1 MKNKKRIGSY
11 IKYFVLCLCITLI
24 STIFI
29 SDSVQS
35 ESIIP
40 LKDKFKSQNIKTM
53 IEFDEKRALEST
65 YDFTLKEYER
75 KGYNPAKDINIIL
88 DAESITASSK
98 GDIPISTGIGSSH
111 EPTLVWESEY
121 EWFEWTADIPDD
133 GLYEITLEYYPLPG
147 SSSIVHRSMVID
159 NIVLFDEM
167 SNLSFPRMWRDQGEP
182 RINNI
187 GDEVRPR
194 QEEVRGWKTIE
205 LTDSEGQYAKPFK
218 FYFTK
223 GKHIIRMEYINEP
236 VAFGQ
241 MVIRSPKT
249 IKTYDEVKKTYIDKK
264 YTYANEMINFQAEEA
279 AIKKSDP
286 IIRRESDGDP
296 LTEPISDEIRKLN
309 SIGGWRWRMG
319 NQSITWNF
327 TVPENGLYKIGM
339 RIGQWWSLELP
350 SYRQIAIDEKI
361 PFTELEEYAFPYN
374 KTWYMETLHDKDN
387 NPYLFHLTKGEHT
400 ITMTV
405 KMGPMGKIIDSLKE
419 DVYLLSNIIRQIV
432 MITGNTPDYN
442 FEYELHK
449 SIPNLIGDFMYLSDS
464 MQKKIDILMSSSY
477 RKPPIVN
484 NLLLIKEQLQE
495 MITNPDSISRKMND
509 LNNAQTSLGTWLLD
523 LKDQPL
529 SIDYFMISNPDKDL
543 PNINSNFFQKA
554 SKTWK
559 NFIRSFAK
567 DYDNIGGISENK
579 EGKTINV
586 WVSRGKEWA
595 EIMRE
600 MADEDFTARTGI
612 SININVLPGSQIEAG
627 SINAL
632 MLAVI
637 SGNTPD
643 VASGMSAGSPVEF
656 AIRDSVYNL
665 NKFDD
670 YEEISKRF
678 FPGVMVPFKYNS
690 GNYALP
696 ETINFNVIF
705 YRKDILNKLEIGIP
719 QTWDELYENT
729 LPALYQNGLQFYF
742 PQDLSSFLYQYGG
755 NYYSDDFTK
764 SGLDTPEAYK
774 AFKEWTELYTSYGI
788 PIVANFFNRM
798 RTGEVPIGVGGYNNY
813 VMLSVAAPELVG
825 KWGVAFIPGRKNT
838 DGTINRKTGSI
849 EGSATVIMEQS
860 TKKEEA
866 WEFLK
871 WWTSKE
877 VQIRFGMELEALLGA
892 EARWNTANRDA
903 FTELPWK
910 REDLKII
917 MEQLDTS
924 IAQPVILG
932 GYFTSRHI
940 SNAWNSVVLGDM
952 NVRDAL
958 EKAVKEINKELK
970 AKREEY
976 GLAD

>member
-1 MKNKKRIGSY
+1 
-11 IKYFVLCLCITLI
+11 
-24 STIFI
+24 
-29 SDSVQS
+29 
-35 ESIIP
+35 
-40 LKDKFKSQNIKTM
+40 
-53 IEFDEKRALEST
+53 
-65 YDFTLKEYER
+65 
-75 KGYNPAKDINIIL
+75 
-88 DAESITASSK
+88 
-98 GDIPISTGIGSSH
+98 
-111 EPTLVWESEY
+111 
-121 EWFEWTADIPDD
+121 
-133 GLYEITLEYYPLPG
+133 
-147 SSSIVHRSMVID
+147 
-159 NIVLFDEM
+159 
-167 SNLSFPRMWRDQGEP
+167 
-182 RINNI
+182 
-187 GDEVRPR
+187 
-194 QEEVRGWKTIE
+194 
-205 LTDSEGQYAKPFK
+205 
-218 FYFTK
+218 
-223 GKHIIRMEYINEP
+223 
-236 VAFGQ
+236 
-241 MVIRSPKT
+241 
-249 IKTYDEVKKTYIDKK
+249 
-264 YTYANEMINFQAEEA
+264 
-279 AIKKSDP
+279 
-286 IIRRESDGDP
+286 
-296 LTEPISDEIRKLN
+296 
-309 SIGGWRWRMG
+309 
-319 NQSITWNF
+319 
-327 TVPENGLYKIGM
+327 
-339 RIGQWWSLELP
+339 
-350 SYRQIAIDEKI
+350 
-361 PFTELEEYAFPYN
+361 
-374 KTWYMETLHDKDN
+374 
-387 NPYLFHLTKGEHT
+387 
-400 ITMTV
+400 
-405 KMGPMGKIIDSLKE
+405 
-419 DVYLLSNIIRQIV
+419 
-432 MITGNTPDYN
+432 
-442 FEYELHK
+442 
-449 SIPNLIGDFMYLSDS
+449 
-464 MQKKIDILMSSSY
+464 
-477 RKPPIVN
+477 
-484 NLLLIKEQLQE
+484 
-495 MITNPDSISRKMND
+495 
-509 LNNAQTSLGTWLLD
+509 
-523 LKDQPL
+523 
-529 SIDYFMISNPDKDL
+529 
-543 PNINSNFFQKA
+543 
-554 SKTWK
+554 
-559 NFIRSFAK
+559 
-567 DYDNIGGISENK
+567 
-579 EGKTINV
+579 
-586 WVSRGKEWA
+586 
-595 EIMRE
+595 
-600 MADEDFTARTGI
+600 
-612 SININVLPGSQIEAG
+612 
-627 SINAL
+627 